1 MRIAHNLLA
10 AGLVLGVSA
19 PAVAQ
24 APPAPHRAEQR
35 AAGTPPTPHRAE
47 QRAAGTPPT
56 PHRAEQRAAGTPPPP
71 LTKTISLGGPRVGF
85 TSLSPG
91 VIDKLKENNLQVR
104 PLMTQFGWQFE
115 KQFYSKASGLSALN
129 EWVVLIGGLE
139 QGLAIPSL
147 NWIVGLRTR
156 EGAEFGVGPNLT
168 PAGAALAIAAGVT
181 FRTGALNIPMN
192 VAMVP
197 SKDGVRVSVLSGF
210 NFRRR

>member
-10 AGLVLGVSA
+10 VGFVLGVSA
-19 PAVAQ
+19 PALAQ
-24 APPAPHRAEQR
+24 
-35 AAGTPPTPHRAE
+35 
-47 QRAAGTPPT
+47 
-56 PHRAEQRAAGTPPPP
+56 TPPPP
-71 LTKTISLGGPRVGF
+71 LTKTINLGGPRVGF

-91 VIDKLKENNLQVR
+91 VIEKLNENNFQVR

-115 KQFYSKASGLSALN
+115 KQFYSKGSGLSALN

-139 QGLAIPSL
+139 QGLVVPSV
-147 NWIVGLRTR
+147 NWIVGLRTK

-168 PAGAALAIAAGVT
+168 PAGAALAVAAGVT

-197 SKDGVRVSVLSGF
+197 SKDGVRLSVLTGF
-210 NFRRR
+210 TLRR

>member
-10 AGLVLGVSA
+10 ACLVLGVSA
-19 PAVAQ
+19 PALAQ
-24 APPAPHRAEQR
+24 APP
-35 AAGTPPTPHRAE
+35 
-47 QRAAGTPPT
+47 
-56 PHRAEQRAAGTPPPP
+56 P
-71 LTKTISLGGPRVGF
+71 LSKSISLGGPRVGF

-91 VIDKLKENNLQVR
+91 VIEKLKESNFQVR

-115 KQFYSKASGLSALN
+115 KQFYSKGSGLSALN
-129 EWVVLIGGLE
+129 EWVVLVGGLE
-139 QGLAIPSL
+139 QGLVVPSL
-147 NWIVGLRTR
+147 NWIVGLRTK

-168 PAGAALAIAAGVT
+168 PAGAALAFAAGIT

>member
-1 MRIAHNLLA
+1 MRIAHNLIA
-10 AGLVLGVSA
+10 AALVLGFFSA
-19 PAVAQ
+19 PAMAQ
-24 APPAPHRAEQR
+24 
-35 AAGTPPTPHRAE
+35 G
-47 QRAAGTPPT
+47 G
-56 PHRAEQRAAGTPPPP
+56 PPP
-71 LTKTISLGGPRVGF
+71 LTKTIGLGGPRVGF

-91 VIDKLKENNLQVR
+91 VIETLKGNGFEVR

-115 KQFYSKASGLSALN
+115 KQFYSKGSGLSALN
-129 EWVVLIGGLE
+129 EWVVLVGGLE
-139 QGLAIPSL
+139 QGLVVPSL

-168 PAGAALAIAAGVT
+168 PAGAALAVAAGVT
-181 FRTGALNIPMN
+181 FRAGALNIPMN